1 MKTVVQVFN
10 RPRQQIEPR
19 PTSWQYPLINYPATN
34 EELGLIGLH
43 TCGDLA
49 ANSLQIFLAN
59 DCIKFCCNVGCC
71 YHLLNEEFY
80 TKVLHKN
87 EGNGCATDQTPCF
100 PMSKLLRRQ
109 KFSLGKNAR
118 MVAAQPMDRAINNK
132 QVIWHLFLFLTASLI
147 LVVLVS
153 HKLCQT

>member
-1 MKTVVQVFN
+1 MQRFCC
-10 RPRQQIEPR
+10 
-19 PTSWQYPLINYPATN
+19 QYTLINYPATN
-34 EELGLIGLH
+34 EELGLMGLH

-87 EGNGCATDQTPCF
+87 EENGCAGDQTPCF
-100 PMSKLLRRQ
+100 PMSKLLKEQ

-132 QVIWHLFLFLTASLI
+132 QVI
-147 LVVLVS
+147 
-153 HKLCQT
+153 

>member
-1 MKTVVQVFN
+1 M
-10 RPRQQIEPR
+10 
-19 PTSWQYPLINYPATN
+19 
-34 EELGLIGLH
+34 GLH

-87 EGNGCATDQTPCF
+87 EENGCADDQTPCF
-100 PMSKLLRRQ
+100 PMSKLLKKQ

-132 QVIWHLFLFLTASLI
+132 QVIDIFFSFLAGSLI
-147 LVVLVS
+147 LAVIRNNTLYYLLV
-153 HKLCQT
+153 KV